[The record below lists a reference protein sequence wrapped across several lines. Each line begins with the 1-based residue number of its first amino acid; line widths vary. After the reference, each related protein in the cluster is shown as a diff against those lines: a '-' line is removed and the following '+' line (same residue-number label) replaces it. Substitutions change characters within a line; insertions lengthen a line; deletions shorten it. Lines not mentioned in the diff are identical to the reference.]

1 RVSYTRSFFCN
12 SVELTLSLADLARSA
27 QPTDIWSSYAGPC
40 GGPLQPN
47 IGELAAAGDVVV
59 YGEWSETYGTSR
71 SPPYPITGEDIHRV
85 DGDACPCPTIAS
97 SPGPLYP
104 ADVNEDR
111 VLAYGTNETVLF
123 DRNGNRLL
131 SLPVSPLA
139 AQLAGTD
146 LVLLLPGE
154 LRDYDTRSGALL
166 HTWPMPAVPS
176 GPECALRDCD
186 NTDLVLDDPA
196 RGLGAYTLSDEV
208 HDLRRAGG

>member
-1 RVSYTRSFFCN
+1 LR
-12 SVELTLSLADLARSA
+12 A
-27 QPTDIWSSYAGPC
+27 
-40 GGPLQPN
+40 N
-47 IGELAAAGDVVV
+47 IGLLAGSGDLLV
-59 YGEWSETYGTSR
+59 YGDWSETSGTSNL
-71 SPPYPITGEDIHRV
+71 PPFPYPITSDEVHRI

-111 VLAYGTNETVLF
+111 VIAYGTNETVLL

-146 LVLLLPGE
+146 LVLLVPGE

-176 GPECALRDCD
+176 GPECALRYCD
-186 NTDLVLDDPA
+186 STDLVLSDAA
-196 RGLGAYTLSDEV
+196 RGLVTYTLNDQIHV
-208 HDLRRAGG
+208 LRLADGTDRTVATGFDPRFMNDGLVYADNARIHLVRYDNLPLLAF